1 MWGGGVITVE
11 RDYDHSNSYNG
22 KHFIG
27 AGLVHYHHG
36 SKHGGMLVD
45 LVLEKEL
52 RALHLEAGRDSDTG
66 PGLSISQSSKY
77 TLNDTHPSTKP
88 FPLIVP

>member
-1 MWGGGVITVE
+1 
-11 RDYDHSNSYNG
+11 
-22 KHFIG
+22 
-27 AGLVHYHHG
+27 
-36 SKHGGMLVD
+36 MLVD

>member
-1 MWGGGVITVE
+1 MTDQG
-11 RDYDHSNSYNG
+11 NSSNG

-36 SKHGGMLVD
+36 RKHGGMQVD

-52 RALHLEAGRDSDTG
+52 RALHLDLQEAGKESDTG
-66 PGLSISQSSKY
+66 PGLSISES
-77 TLNDTHPSTKP
+77 
-88 FPLIVP
+88 